1 MKDDIYAVI
10 DLGSNSFH
18 MAVMQEDNGRILV
31 VDRIKEMVQLGY
43 GLLDGGGLDPVVR
56 ERALHCLRKFRERL
70 VTIAP
75 SNRRAVG
82 TLTLRKLKDPS
93 FIREAEQALGMPIDI
108 ISGREEARL
117 IYLGVSQYIH
127 LEDQEQDLFVID
139 IGGGSTEFILGHK
152 SSIKAAYSQ
161 DVGCVNMTRKF
172 FAKGEFTRAN
182 YEQAFT
188 YVESELQSLRY
199 LIPYKNAH
207 FVGASG
213 TIKTL
218 GTLVS
223 VFGPQEE
230 FITAASLDHLVEKFI
245 ELGKTKK
252 IAKSFDLSEP
262 RADVVGAG
270 LVILQAAFKTLSIE
284 KMAVTNVALR
294 EGILFDLLGRVHQ
307 KDRRDE
313 TIQALIARLGADEEQ
328 ARRVAITS
336 MKLVKM
342 LKNSKGDQIELSD
355 EAVRYLKWAS
365 YLHEIGLAISHHRQ
379 YKHSAY
385 LVEHA
390 DLDGFSKQDQK
401 ILATM
406 IRYQQRKIDPSAF
419 EGMPDYL
426 LLITCLLRISVLFN
440 RGRYLKESPN
450 VEISLSKDEIKL
462 QFEKGWLKEH
472 PLFREDL
479 LSEQKYLK
487 QIGTALTW

>member
-31 VDRIKEMVQLGY
+31 LDRIKEMVQLGY
-43 GLLDGGGLDPVVR
+43 GLQEGGTLDPVVR

-93 FIREAEQALGMPIDI
+93 FIKEAEKALGMAIDI

-127 LEDQEQDLFVID
+127 IEDRDLFVMD
-139 IGGGSTEFILGHK
+139 IGGGSTEFILGCGDA
-152 SSIKAAYSQ
+152 IKAAYSR

-172 FAKGEFTRAN
+172 FPKGEFTKEA
-182 YEQAFT
+182 YEQAKTF
-188 YVESELQSLRY
+188 VESELQSLRY
-199 LIPYKNAH
+199 LIPYQDAY

-223 VFGPQEE
+223 YFDVQDEV
-230 FITAASLDHLVEKFI
+230 ITAEALDNLVEKFL
-245 ELGKTKK
+245 ELGKSKK
-252 IAKSFDLSEP
+252 VAKSFDLSDL
-262 RADVVGAG
+262 RANVVGAG
-270 LVILQAAFKTLSIE
+270 LVILQAAFKILSIKE
-284 KMAVTNVALR
+284 MSVTSVALR
-294 EGILFDLLGRVHQ
+294 EGMLFDLIGRVHQ

-313 TIQALIARLGADEEQ
+313 TIQALLTRLGADVEQ

-336 MKLVKM
+336 NKLARVIQ
-342 LKNSKGDQIELSD
+342 NEKGEKIELD
-355 EAVRYLKWAS
+355 EEAQRYLKWAS
-365 YLHEIGLAISHHRQ
+365 YLHEIGLAVSHHRQ

-401 ILATM
+401 ILATI
-406 IRYQQRKIDPSAF
+406 IRYQQRKIDLEAF
-419 EGMPDYL
+419 HGLPEYTLML
-426 LLITCLLRISVLFN
+426 TLILRLAVLFN
-440 RGRYLKESPN
+440 RGRYLKDSPN
-450 VEISLSKDEIKL
+450 VEVVVDLPKKHIQLG
-462 QFEKGWLKEH
+462 FEKGWLKSY

-479 LSEQKYLK
+479 LAEQKYLK
-487 QIGTALTW
+487 QAGLTLAW